1 MRETVRRQ
9 IGEIQILGG
18 EDDDLA
24 AVELRSVVG
33 HLARRYGTL
42 SLNKR
47 FTSESERE
55 ILDAEEIVPVENRFK
70 LCRLFHFLTVVV
82 PVAICLDLKLNLLI
96 KENRKC

>member
-1 MRETVRRQ
+1 MRRQ
-9 IGEIQILGG
+9 IGKIQILGG
-18 EDDDLA
+18 KDDDLA

-33 HLARRYGTL
+33 HLARRNGTL

-70 LCRLFHFLTVVV
+70 LCRLFHFLIAVVV